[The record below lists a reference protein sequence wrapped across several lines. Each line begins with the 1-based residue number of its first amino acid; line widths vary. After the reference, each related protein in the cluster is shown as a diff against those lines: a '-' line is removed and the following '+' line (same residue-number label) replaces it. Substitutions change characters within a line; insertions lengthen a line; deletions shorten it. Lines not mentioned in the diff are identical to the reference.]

1 MASLLL
7 FLIGV
12 ALVVSQP
19 SDQCNFT
26 YNGYNFD
33 LNGMYLPPAQG
44 DYHGTDRDHPT
55 YVYFMNICGA
65 VNVGGPCSTNGAI
78 LCQYDNATYVAGPAY
93 QLANPVPQWGLIS
106 PAQPNLGVTLTASNG
121 DVCWPTNYP
130 RNVTFTLNCNL
141 EASMDGTFTVWEDS
155 SNDCNYHVDY
165 THPGA
170 CPLPN
175 GLQPI
180 ISGNKTAPQALQQNV
195 WAYWYIYVDSTWA
208 ELKLTLRQTSDNA
221 GWVGV
226 WARRGAPPTATSFDR
241 YDNTA
246 NSQYHEIEIRTTDT
260 GNPLLPGTWYIGVQA
275 QKSYINSFTLQA
287 DLMRCPGNC
296 SNNGICNYPTSQTCT
311 CNLGYVNNQIDCSA
325 PTIEATLGQ
334 YYPGGIFGNHW
345 IFYRFE
351 LTDTMEQ
358 ELYVI
363 MNRSTQ
369 TPASL
374 PTMAIKYQDWPTQTY
389 YDALTRD
396 TSTPSQRWELDIF
409 PPLLQTGVWIVGITG
424 SRDMPF
430 NFTLTA
436 NTCDCPKCCS
446 GHGTC
451 NPTSG
456 MCSCSPGYAGLDCS
470 ASTIELADDVGV
482 NVTVDPNGGVRYL
495 HITVPAAVALS
506 HVDMEINAENQG
518 SNSTIRVYA
527 SPDQVPTQS
536 AYQFMSPLPDVQ
548 SPEVVV
554 PHADLQSTSWYIGVW
569 NFNSKSQTVL
579 VTVGYEGWCPCVQ
592 GQGYCTEAEPATC
605 ICVDKWQGAACD
617 VAISSGSSGGV
628 EVGAV
633 VAMVIIFTLLG
644 VGAGIFL
651 KHKRPEF
658 CERGGGAGSSA
669 LVNAD

>member
-1 MASLLL
+1 
-7 FLIGV
+7 
-12 ALVVSQP
+12 
-19 SDQCNFT
+19 
-26 YNGYNFD
+26 
-33 LNGMYLPPAQG
+33 
-44 DYHGTDRDHPT
+44 
-55 YVYFMNICGA
+55 
-65 VNVGGPCSTNGAI
+65 
-78 LCQYDNATYVAGPAY
+78 
-93 QLANPVPQWGLIS
+93 
-106 PAQPNLGVTLTASNG
+106 
-121 DVCWPTNYP
+121 
-130 RNVTFTLNCNL
+130 
-141 EASMDGTFTVWEDS
+141 
-155 SNDCNYHVDY
+155 
-165 THPGA
+165 
-170 CPLPN
+170 
-175 GLQPI
+175 
-180 ISGNKTAPQALQQNV
+180 
-195 WAYWYIYVDSTWA
+195 
-208 ELKLTLRQTSDNA
+208 
-221 GWVGV
+221 
-226 WARRGAPPTATSFDR
+226 
-241 YDNTA
+241 
-246 NSQYHEIEIRTTDT
+246 
-260 GNPLLPGTWYIGVQA
+260 
-275 QKSYINSFTLQA
+275 
-287 DLMRCPGNC
+287 
-296 SNNGICNYPTSQTCT
+296 
-311 CNLGYVNNQIDCSA
+311 
-325 PTIEATLGQ
+325 
-334 YYPGGIFGNHW
+334 
-345 IFYRFE
+345 
-351 LTDTMEQ
+351 
-358 ELYVI
+358 
-363 MNRSTQ
+363 
-369 TPASL
+369 
-374 PTMAIKYQDWPTQTY
+374 
-389 YDALTRD
+389 
-396 TSTPSQRWELDIF
+396 
-409 PPLLQTGVWIVGITG
+409 
-424 SRDMPF
+424 
-430 NFTLTA
+430 
-436 NTCDCPKCCS
+436 
-446 GHGTC
+446 
-451 NPTSG
+451 